1 MPGGASVRRRPVPR
15 RLLSGWPP
23 SPAAGMRPGRAGPT
37 GFSGRGGSRAGR
49 SRGRSSAAP
58 VPARRAH
65 AGVALTHRPAG
76 PARPAA
82 PGAPGVHASGP
93 GTIPAPSRQGP
104 GAPGLTAG
112 RWGWQPSWCPGLN
125 RKEWLTLQQDSFR
138 NKRHP
143 QVLQGPSG
151 CTMGSLPSEA
161 RVPGSTGREPLG
173 RARALADAK
182 PRPALHSKQQD
193 YEGWE
198 ARPVTPVS
206 QTHPHTRAPQCAHTH
221 TYVMALPAAGQG
233 TGKQVG
239 EWARPCP

>member
-1 MPGGASVRRRPVPR
+1 MGPGRGELTTLPPTPKCEPQSLQPDHPAWAPRAHPTCSPPPRSPTCSENPLMLPGGWEGGATPLPTAPRVRRPGPGLSRAVWWPGLCI
-15 RLLSGWPP
+15 RL
-23 SPAAGMRPGRAGPT
+23 MRPPEMT
-37 GFSGRGGSRAGR
+37 Q
-49 SRGRSSAAP
+49 
-58 VPARRAH
+58 
-65 AGVALTHRPAG
+65 G
-76 PARPAA
+76 PA
-82 PGAPGVHASGP
+82 
-93 GTIPAPSRQGP
+93 
-104 GAPGLTAG
+104 
-112 RWGWQPSWCPGLN
+112 
-125 RKEWLTLQQDSFR
+125 
-138 NKRHP
+138 
-143 QVLQGPSG
+143 
-151 CTMGSLPSEA
+151 
-161 RVPGSTGREPLG
+161 GREPLG

>member
-65 AGVALTHRPAG
+65 AGVALTHRPPG

-82 PGAPGVHASGP
+82 PGAPGFHAPGP

-112 RWGWQPSWCPGLN
+112 RWGRQPSWCPAGLN
-125 RKEWLTLQQDSFR
+125 RKEWLTLQQDSF
-138 NKRHP
+138 
-143 QVLQGPSG
+143 
-151 CTMGSLPSEA
+151 SLPRSA
-161 RVPGSTGREPLG
+161 WWPLRAAGVRVL
-173 RARALADAK
+173 LAADS
-182 PRPALHSKQQD
+182 R
-193 YEGWE
+193 
-198 ARPVTPVS
+198 TP
-206 QTHPHTRAPQCAHTH
+206 TRAGPLLGLGVLPTGTNPTLKCSKGPAGARW
-221 TYVMALPAAGQG
+221 ALPPLKPASQEAQAESPWGG
-233 TGKQVG
+233 PGACG
-239 EWARPCP
+239 RR

>member
-65 AGVALTHRPAG
+65 AGVALTHRPPG

-82 PGAPGVHASGP
+82 PGAPGFHAPGP

-112 RWGWQPSWCPGLN
+112 RWGRQPSWCPAGLN

-138 NKRHP
+138 SRPWEGTWDRKRDSPPTPVVPAHEVHPPGEQELGIWEAGANGAVREAFLDEVASEGTGGTHDMQGAAPIIARLPQPP
-143 QVLQGPSG
+143 QVCLVATQSG
-151 CTMGSLPSEA
+151 WGQSPAGS
-161 RVPGSTGREPLG
+161 
-173 RARALADAK
+173 
-182 PRPALHSKQQD
+182 
-193 YEGWE
+193 
-198 ARPVTPVS
+198 
-206 QTHPHTRAPQCAHTH
+206 
-221 TYVMALPAAGQG
+221 
-233 TGKQVG
+233 
-239 EWARPCP
+239 

>member
-65 AGVALTHRPAG
+65 AGVALTHRPPG

-82 PGAPGVHASGP
+82 PGAPGFHAPGP

-112 RWGWQPSWCPGLN
+112 RWGRQPSWCPAGLN

-138 NKRHP
+138 SACRPLALVPTHAYLLEELAKGPP
-143 QVLQGPSG
+143 QIQPSSSGRMTHSRGSCCHLPPLPVSPSVNGAVETHLG
-151 CTMGSLPSEA
+151 CSSEPSHARSPFRAKTLPAWAPPPSRTSET
-161 RVPGSTGREPLG
+161 PQ
-173 RARALADAK
+173 
-182 PRPALHSKQQD
+182 PRP
-193 YEGWE
+193 
-198 ARPVTPVS
+198 P
-206 QTHPHTRAPQCAHTH
+206 
-221 TYVMALPAAGQG
+221 
-233 TGKQVG
+233 
-239 EWARPCP
+239 

>member
-112 RWGWQPSWCPGLN
+112 RWGWQPSWCPGTNATLKCSKGPAGARWALSPLKPASQEAQAESPWGGPGPWQTLN
-125 RKEWLTLQQDSFR
+125 RGQLCIR
-138 NKRHP
+138 N
-143 QVLQGPSG
+143 
-151 CTMGSLPSEA
+151 
-161 RVPGSTGREPLG
+161 
-173 RARALADAK
+173 
-182 PRPALHSKQQD
+182 SK
-193 YEGWE
+193 
-198 ARPVTPVS
+198 T
-206 QTHPHTRAPQCAHTH
+206 TRD
-221 TYVMALPAAGQG
+221 
-233 TGKQVG
+233 GKQG
-239 EWARPCP
+239 L